1 VDTQLNWSVRVHIFY
16 QFCCLLK
23 KGNVIYLICLS
34 IRSIAEKVVEGVSWS
49 FCFWKDVLHQQEQLM
64 TFWYEVEVILF
75 HHCFNDHFLP
85 SAPAYNL

>member
-1 VDTQLNWSVRVHIFY
+1 MDRAELECQGAHLLSV
-16 QFCCLLK
+16 LLPVEK
-23 KGNVIYLICLS
+23 RQCNYWICLS
-34 IRSIAEKVVEGVSWS
+34 IRSIAEKVVEGLSWS

-85 SAPAYNL
+85 STSADNV